1 MRRGALLGEL
11 LTEAGAVTPTALSRA
26 LEQQRY
32 TGERLGEILLSLGLA
47 APEEVAAALARQLGL
62 EFFRLSDLLLSRE
75 VLGLVREELARR
87 HRVIPIRRGDAGLV
101 LGMVDPLDVI
111 AIDDVRR
118 ATGMAIRPAVITSD
132 DFFRALGQ
140 YGTAAG
146 SVERI
151 LGELSA
157 SPAVLEEESVE
168 SLRLVA
174 EQAPV
179 VRLVDQVIRQ
189 AVRRHASDIH
199 IEPQEDRLRIRYR
212 VDGVLHGVMSPPRHV
227 HPALISRIKIM
238 ARLNIAERRLPQDG
252 RLAMRIDDREIDV
265 RVSTIPTI
273 WGEKAVLRILDKS
286 SAFMGIERL
295 GLRSEEF
302 PRFEKIIG
310 KPHGII
316 LLTGPTGSGKTTTL
330 YAVLSRLNR
339 GDVNITTIED
349 PVEYQLPGVNQVQIN
364 PKAGVTFATG
374 LRSFLRQDPDIIM
387 VGEIRDE
394 ETARIAIHAALTG
407 HLVLSTLHTNDAP
420 GAITRLVD
428 MGIEPF
434 LVASS
439 LVGVVAQRLVRVLCR
454 RCRQAYV
461 PEGEALR
468 SAGLEQGEPPV
479 LYRPVGCDF
488 CHGTGYRG
496 RTGIF
501 EIMVIDDTLKDL
513 IVRRASSSEI
523 KQAALAGG
531 MRTLWDAGMARVLDG
546 TTALEEIFRVVFVEE
561 ETRRLGREGEAS
573 G

>member
-1 MRRGALLGEL
+1 MTA
-11 LTEAGAVTPTALSRA
+11 TGAVTPEGLSRA

-32 TGERLGEILLSLGLA
+32 TGERLGEVLLSLGLA
-47 APEEVAAALARQLGL
+47 APEEVAAALARQLEL
-62 EFFRLSDLLLSRE
+62 EFVRLSDLPPSRE
-75 VLGLVREELARR
+75 VLALVPEDLVRR
-87 HRVIPIRRGDAGLV
+87 HRVIPIRREGAGLV

-111 AIDDVRR
+111 AVDDIRR
-118 ATGMAIRPAVITSD
+118 ATGLAVRPAVITAE
-132 DFFRALGQ
+132 DFFRALGH
-140 YGTAAG
+140 YGAAAG

-157 SPAVLEEESVE
+157 SPAVVEEGSEE

-189 AVRRHASDIH
+189 AVRRRASDVH

-212 VDGVLHGVMSPPRHV
+212 VDGVLYAVMSPPRHV
-227 HPALISRIKIM
+227 HAALISRIKIM

-295 GLRSEEF
+295 GLRPEEF
-302 PRFEKIIG
+302 SRFESIIS

-339 GDVNITTIED
+339 GEVNITTIED
-349 PVEYQLPGVNQVQIN
+349 PIEYHLPGVNQVQIN
-364 PKAGVTFATG
+364 PRAGVTFATG

-461 PEGEALR
+461 AGGDALR
-468 SAGLEQGEPPV
+468 STGLEEGEPPV

-501 EIMVIDDTLKDL
+501 EIMVIDEVLKDL

-523 KQAALAGG
+523 KQAALAAG

-561 ETRRLGREGEAS
+561 ETRRPGPRRAGATS